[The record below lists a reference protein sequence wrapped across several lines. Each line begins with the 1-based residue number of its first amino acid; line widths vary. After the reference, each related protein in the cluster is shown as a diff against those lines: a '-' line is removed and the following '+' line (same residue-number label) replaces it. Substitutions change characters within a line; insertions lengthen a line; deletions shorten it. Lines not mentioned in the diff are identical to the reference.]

1 MLRRRQRPRVLAELP
16 APRRAQGRAGSLS
29 RSELEAFEG
38 LRRAIGDA
46 RVVLATG
53 EESSRV
59 ALGLATVA
67 GAGGRRAALLEC
79 DLASPA
85 FAATLGLA
93 AAPGLREYL
102 RGEAEARQILQP
114 VALAGPGSAAAA
126 PLVCVT
132 AGAPS
137 ADAAALLGSEHL
149 RHAVAKLRNA
159 YDLVVLDGPPPGEE
173 QALKAAASQADA
185 TLACLPRSA
194 SAAGIRVPVSG
205 LVLSG

>member
-1 MLRRRQRPRVLAELP
+1 MFRRRQRPRVVAELP

-29 RSELEAFEG
+29 RSELRAFED

-46 RVVLATG
+46 RVVLTTG

-79 DLASPA
+79 DLVSPA

-132 AGAPS
+132 AGARS

-159 YDLVVLDGPPPGEE
+159 YDLVVLDGPPPDEE

-194 SAAGIRVPVSG
+194 SAVGIPMPVSG